1 MVTNV
6 LGNQPGQCPEDHSS
20 SLLNGFQT
28 FA

>member
-6 LGNQPGQCPEDHSS
+6 PGNLPGQCPEDHGSA
-20 SLLNGFQT
+20 LLNGFQT